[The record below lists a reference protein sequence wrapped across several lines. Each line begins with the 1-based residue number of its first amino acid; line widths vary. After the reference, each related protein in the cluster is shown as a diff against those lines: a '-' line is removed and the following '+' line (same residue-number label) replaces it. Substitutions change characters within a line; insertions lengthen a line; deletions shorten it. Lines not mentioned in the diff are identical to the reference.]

1 MPAYSP
7 TTWVNGTAPA
17 LSATNL
23 NKIES
28 GISAAL
34 PIDGSVA
41 MTGQLDVITGTQGT
55 PSIALSTDSNTG
67 LYWAAADKLAI
78 TEGGRGLTFDEFKM
92 SISMG
97 AMI

>member
-23 NKIES
+23 NKIET

-41 MTGQLDVITGTQGT
+41 MTGQLDVIAGTAGT
-55 PSIALSTDSNTG
+55 PSIAISSDSNTG

-78 TEGGRGLTFDEFKM
+78 SEGGIGITFDEFKM
-92 SISMG
+92 SLSMG
-97 AMI
+97 AML